1 MSFSR
6 RGLLKA
12 GATLAS
18 VPFLAACGKAGA
30 TPTYQGLPSE
40 SLEVY
45 RGQIGSS
52 FRLAKARGSLQLVA
66 VKDLT
71 PVTGPEG
78 EVFALTFVGA
88 ADGPARQDVLEL
100 DHARLGGGQLL
111 LVPGGIREDG
121 MRYYTAVINHQVV

>member
-12 GATLAS
+12 GATFAS
-18 VPFLAACGKAGA
+18 VPFLAACGKAAA
-30 TPTYQGLPSE
+30 TSAVPSYQGLPSE

-45 RGQIGSS
+45 RSQIGSY

-88 ADGPARQDVLEL
+88 ADGPAR
-100 DHARLGGGQLL
+100 
-111 LVPGGIREDG
+111 P
-121 MRYYTAVINHQVV
+121 

>member
-12 GATLAS
+12 GATFAS

-45 RGQIGSS
+45 RSQIGSYL
-52 FRLAKARGSLQLVA
+52 RLANARDSLQLVA

-100 DHARLGGGQLL
+100 DHARLGGGPLL